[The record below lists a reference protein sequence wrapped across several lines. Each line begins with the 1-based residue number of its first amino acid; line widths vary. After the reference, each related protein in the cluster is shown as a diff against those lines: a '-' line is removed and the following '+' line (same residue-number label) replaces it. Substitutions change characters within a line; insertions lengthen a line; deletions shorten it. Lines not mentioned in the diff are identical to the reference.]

1 MFCLFSFIFLFVII
15 SQLEN
20 DVISIQQFLFYS
32 IYGILMF
39 YYTSQKY
46 WNNNAKR
53 YKNKRTNAPKR

>member
-32 IYGILMF
+32 IYGTAMF
-39 YYTSQKY
+39 YYTSKKY

-53 YKNKRTNAPKR
+53 YKKN

>member
-32 IYGILMF
+32 IYGTAMF
-39 YYTSQKY
+39 YYTSKKY

-53 YKNKRTNAPKR
+53 YKN

>member
-1 MFCLFSFIFLFVII
+1 MFCLFSFIFLFII
-15 SQLEN
+15 TSQLEN
-20 DVISIQQFLFYS
+20 DAISIQQYLFYS

-46 WNNNAKR
+46 WDNNAKR

>member
-32 IYGILMF
+32 IYGTAMF
-39 YYTSQKY
+39 YYTSKKY